1 MQKNA
6 SRFDQSCTNFAQ
18 LIYNFLSCFPF
29 PPQITASNHG
39 PGSPAD
45 YSASLVL
52 FQVFPYT
59 KFLRP
64 FSSHNS
70 FVLGDHINM
79 PDRHGWPYPADIS
92 KPSFSAYFQ
101 LLPEFVDPPDPF
113 PSVRKFRIAGFLQ
126 LGRHLFAR
134 NRINRTSR
142 IIADRRA

>member
-18 LIYNFLSCFPF
+18 LIYNSLSCFPF

-39 PGSPAD
+39 LGSPAD

-52 FQVFPYT
+52 FQVFLYT

-70 FVLGDHINM
+70 FAHGNHINM

-92 KPSFSAYFQ
+92 KPSFSAHLQ
-101 LLPEFVDPPDPF
+101 LLPQFVYPPQPL
-113 PSVRKFRIAGFLQ
+113 PKVRRLVITDFFQ
-126 LGRHLFAR
+126 LRGHFFTGY
-134 NRINRTSR
+134 RINRTTA
-142 IIADRRA
+142 IIYRRA